1 VVQMTDVLDEPLLNP
16 QQAAPELKVLAA
28 TLAAWRNRGQ
38 GPRYVKIGKLI
49 FYRPSDL
56 REWVKSR
63 VTEPVLRP
71 TRRAVSGVS

>member
-1 VVQMTDVLDEPLLNP
+1 MTDVLDEPLLNP

-56 REWVKSR
+56 RN
-63 VTEPVLRP
+63 
-71 TRRAVSGVS
+71 G